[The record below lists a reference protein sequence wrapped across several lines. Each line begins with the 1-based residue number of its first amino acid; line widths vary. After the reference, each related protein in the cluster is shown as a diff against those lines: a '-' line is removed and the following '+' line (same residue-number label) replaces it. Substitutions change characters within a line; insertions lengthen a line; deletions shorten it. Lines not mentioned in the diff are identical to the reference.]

1 MSGRPVKTQPT
12 TQDDRVKRAYG
23 IMSEIRTRLYRR
35 LADFVLN
42 NEQRVRAETL
52 GEETYSFSL
61 QQMDDLFLSK
71 LNVVERAV
79 AELSRHDA
87 REVQTTTT
95 TYETVEVA
103 ARREDL
109 PQRVADALAEHGDS
123 DLLGISILRA
133 DDKQAEV
140 LLVMARED
148 VAPPQEKTRRSSGS
162 SGSGEGDSD
171 GSKRQRGEGGAGG
184 DMGT

>member
-1 MSGRPVKTQPT
+1 VKAQPT
-12 TQDDRVKRAYG
+12 TQDDRVKRAFG
-23 IMSEIRTRLYRR
+23 IMNEIRTSLYKR
-35 LADFVLN
+35 LADFVLK

-52 GEETYSFSL
+52 GEETYSFCL

-95 TYETVEVA
+95 TYETVEVS

-133 DDKQAEV
+133 DEKQAEV

-148 VAPPQEKTRRSSGS
+148 ISPPHEKAPRGS
-162 SGSGEGDSD
+162 KGGGSG
-171 GSKRQRGEGGAGG
+171 GSKRPRGEGGTGGPSG